1 MQHYRPHILIESNI
15 PFIRGVFDDVADV
28 SYLPPADITPQ
39 AMRDTDALI
48 TRTRTRCDAG
58 LLGGSRCSMIAS
70 ATIGLDH

>member
-48 TRTRTRCDAG
+48 TRTAPAATPASSAARDAP
-58 LLGGSRCSMIAS
+58 
-70 ATIGLDH
+70 

>member
-48 TRTRTRCDAG
+48 TRTRTKCNAELLDGTAATPASSAARDAP
-58 LLGGSRCSMIAS
+58 
-70 ATIGLDH
+70 